1 MCRAQ
6 PGRGTSNLT
15 AEKEKKM
22 EREPTRNL
30 ALDLVRVTEAAALA
44 AGRFMGRGK
53 KEAAD
58 KAAVDAMRL
67 VLNSMDINGVVVIGE
82 GEKDEAPMLYNGER
96 VGTGRT
102 SLEFDLAIDPIDGT
116 RPVADGRSNAI
127 AIVAIAPRGSMF
139 DPGPFLYMNKIAVG
153 PEAKGVIDIEK
164 PIIDNLKAI
173 AKAKQK
179 RLEDLTCII
188 LDRPRHAEMIREMRT
203 AGVRIRMISDGD
215 ITAAM
220 MTAWP
225 EAGVDALFGIGGT
238 PEGVIAACAMR
249 VMDGEI
255 QGKFYARDDKE
266 LKRGLEMGFD
276 FSKILTTQDLVS
288 SEDVFVAATG
298 ITTGD
303 FLQGVRYTGDGAETD
318 SLVMRGL
325 TGTIRQIKATH
336 RWDKLKRLS
345 AIDY

>member
-1 MCRAQ
+1 
-6 PGRGTSNLT
+6 
-15 AEKEKKM
+15 M

-82 GEKDEAPMLYNGER
+82 GEKDKAPMLYNGER